1 MKQICL
7 NSVFFIFLFIWGG
20 SLHAQE
26 NSGVVLSKSQLKL
39 QKFEN
44 DVKRAEAK
52 VNSIKAKLEVSD
64 SLINIGKDMENEAIS
79 NIIILEKEGDDFTKL
94 QNTEYK
100 IINKQKKRASEDEL
114 EAISKEIK
122 ELDLKYKAQIKEI
135 DKKLKV
141 EYKKLQK
148 GILNQEKGKEKQKQ
162 YQSSLED
169 YLDLLHDAEKKLEE
183 FKIEIE

>member
-1 MKQICL
+1 MKQFCV
-7 NSVFFIFLFIWGG
+7 NSILFLLFFFGG
-20 SLHAQE
+20 LILHAQE

-39 QKFEN
+39 QKLEN
-44 DVKRAEAK
+44 DVKRAEVK
-52 VNSIKAKLEVSD
+52 VNSIKAKLEISD
-64 SLINIGKDMENEAIS
+64 SLLRAGKDMENEAIS
-79 NIIILEKEGDDFTKL
+79 NIIMLEKEGNEFTKL

-100 IINKQKKRASEDEL
+100 IINKQKKRASEEEL

-162 YQSSLED
+162 YQRTLED
-169 YLDLLHDAEKKLEE
+169 YLDLLHDAEKNLEE
-183 FKIEIE
+183 FKLDMN